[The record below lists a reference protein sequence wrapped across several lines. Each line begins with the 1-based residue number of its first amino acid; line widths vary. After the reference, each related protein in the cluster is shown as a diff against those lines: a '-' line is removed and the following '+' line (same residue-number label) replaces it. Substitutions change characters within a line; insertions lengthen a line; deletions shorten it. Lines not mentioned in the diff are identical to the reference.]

1 MMNFNFIHYFW
12 IIVFLSISTTANLRG
27 EKYKTLH
34 IQTNDTIYSSS
45 EGRSIIENY
54 GIKSTNSLRIENGEI
69 AFLYS
74 KISAHTAIGSS
85 APPGYTGGEKA
96 AIITKIVADYD
107 FIDENK
113 TLTSMNV
120 WTSSTSLFTGYSAIS
135 SDMLTNRPLIG
146 PCKIYVYLR
155 PTIRRPDGISSWYG
169 YTGSSDGPFFFHASK
184 GAVTFRV
191 LGSPD
196 SESVSTKKFAT
207 VIPENSSGNVNI
219 ILEQSTDLINWTA
232 ANPGSYPP
240 STSKRFFRVRAE

>member
-1 MMNFNFIHYFW
+1 MNFNFTHYFW

-45 EGRSIIENY
+45 EGRSIIENK
-54 GIKSTNSLRIENGEI
+54 GIKSTNSLRIENGE
-69 AFLYS
+69 
-74 KISAHTAIGSS
+74 SAIIYYHQAETSAGTAL
-85 APPGYTGGEKA
+85 PPGFNSKNVNPV
-96 AIITKIVADYD
+96 ITKIVVNQDVFD
-107 FIDENK
+107 KNRTIDVLSNS
-113 TLTSMNV
+113 TFWATSTYPPDSFRNY
-120 WTSSTSLFTGYSAIS
+120 TTIF
-135 SDMLTNRPLIG
+135 G
-146 PCKIYVYLR
+146 PCSISIYIR
-155 PTIRRPDGISSWYG
+155 PKVARPDGINSWYNN
-169 YTGSSDGPFFFHASK
+169 TGSSDGPFFFHASK
-184 GAVTFRV
+184 GAVTFKV
-191 LGSPD
+191 LGSQE